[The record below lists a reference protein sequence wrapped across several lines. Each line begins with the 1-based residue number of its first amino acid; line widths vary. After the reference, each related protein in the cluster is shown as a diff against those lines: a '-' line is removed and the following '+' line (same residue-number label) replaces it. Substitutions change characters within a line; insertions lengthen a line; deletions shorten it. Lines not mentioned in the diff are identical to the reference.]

1 MKFPRLK
8 RYFDAYKQGVKE
20 RLDKNYALN
29 KSVGSL
35 VGFKMCWHIIDYV
48 EIDL

>member
-1 MKFPRLK
+1 MTFNIIILKMKFPRLK

-29 KSVGSL
+29 KSVG
-35 VGFKMCWHIIDYV
+35 W
-48 EIDL
+48 